1 MNRIPRIG
9 LGTFRLQGQQAYDS
23 VGNGLAAGYRHVDT
37 AQIYGN
43 EEEVGRALADSGVNR
58 GEVFVRAGTSL
69 RRAPDSAGRYPPR

>member
-23 VGNGLAAGYRHVDT
+23 VGNGLAAGYRHIDT

-43 EEEVGRALADSGVNR
+43 KG
-58 GEVFVRAGTSL
+58 FVRAGTSL